1 MIRNLEGEV
10 SCWWSGR
17 DGGDLTKV
25 GTERM
30 RQGPLVSCGDQT
42 DDMTRPTCCLWT
54 PNTSGSEIR
63 LCHVEFCEKSNMMLT
78 VFLKHWFV
86 TVCMGPNPAFT
97 MPIEALAQ
105 SFTHRLGLKL
115 SWNSTRPTSRRMRER
130 EKDEMN
136 NQRLEEW
143 QMAERER
150 EREKD
155 PKVEMQKDWRT
166 RGWWL
171 RV

>member
-1 MIRNLEGEV
+1 MKSEMVVGRRKWEGPPV
-10 SCWWSGR
+10 FCGR
-17 DGGDLTKV
+17 
-25 GTERM
+25 
-30 RQGPLVSCGDQT
+30 QT
-42 DDMTRPTCCLWT
+42 HDMTGPTCRLWT

-115 SWNSTRPTSRRMRER
+115 S
-130 EKDEMN
+130 
-136 NQRLEEW
+136 
-143 QMAERER
+143 
-150 EREKD
+150 
-155 PKVEMQKDWRT
+155 
-166 RGWWL
+166 
-171 RV
+171 